1 MPATAL
7 VAGDRPV
14 ASPAAV
20 GGLSVAQVTT
30 GGGAGPDPGCR
41 GVGRTSA
48 PPPFGGQ
55 YIFERLPD
63 IFHVICDIYILCD
76 IHKLCR
82 TLGDSGEGCK
92 KSISDSG
99 SDDLLPRFNKCGA
112 AKEVIRA
119 SGGHRRF
126 ILFT

>member
-7 VAGDRPV
+7 VVGDRPV

-48 PPPFGGQ
+48 PPPFGGR
-55 YIFERLPD
+55 YIFERLLD
-63 IFHVICDIYILCD
+63 IFHVIIMRYLYYATFINC
-76 IHKLCR
+76 
-82 TLGDSGEGCK
+82 EGLSATRVK
-92 KSISDSG
+92 DA
-99 SDDLLPRFNKCGA
+99 R
-112 AKEVIRA
+112 
-119 SGGHRRF
+119 
-126 ILFT
+126 